1 MRKGF
6 HYFRIIPVMVVL
18 WILVGVLV
26 FSGNL
31 FGLDGKNAQEEI
43 LVSQGNKESK
53 TQQDSYQQYVEL
65 NIQKAEE
72 LLKELKKK
80 AKTATGDEATTLTR
94 TATKLNAELD
104 HAKRIFKNLDV
115 IDPEPWLRDKTEV
128 NAVLG
133 DLMVTYNRAIPL
145 LHDQTRYLQ
154 EAVDYTQDAIHFGKK
169 DQKNLFLKMTE
180 LGLDA
185 AEQSRKAGV
194 NSEYLKEA
202 ISQLKDVRDHIRL
215 DKIGGAVVLA
225 QSAYLHLNSALHHQ
239 VDHMT

>member
-1 MRKGF
+1 MQKGS
-6 HYFRIIPVMVVL
+6 YFRNRSVVV
-18 WILVGVLV
+18 WSLVAAVLL
-26 FSGNL
+26 SG
-31 FGLDGKNAQEEI
+31 GSWEMAKAKQEAPAGQKNIE
-43 LVSQGNKESK
+43 KESP
-53 TQQDSYQQYVEL
+53 QESYFQYVAMKIQRAEKLLTEL
-65 NIQKAEE
+65 Q
-72 LLKELKKK
+72 KK
-80 AKTATGDEATTLTR
+80 AKTVTGDEATTLTR

-115 IDPEPWLRDKTEV
+115 IDPEPWLRNKTEV
-128 NAVLG
+128 NAVLA

-169 DQKNLFLKMTE
+169 DQKSLFLKMTE

-202 ISQLKDVRDHIRL
+202 ISQLKDVRGHIRL

-239 VDHMT
+239 VDHMS